1 MADDFLDEA
10 RRNWLA
16 QDAEIEGVSTRLRR
30 DLAFQR
36 LMQGGEFAAAGVA
49 VAAGVGFAWMGVA
62 RGDARL
68 IVAAAVLLVLLP
80 LLTWAAWRVRR
91 QEPRWADD
99 EPAGVVE
106 QMLAQVDATRR
117 LMSLALWQA
126 WTLAGTVAAMWAVTL
141 FGRGAVDAGLWIV
154 TAALLASA
162 AAAAGWAV
170 WRERGLRRER
180 ACCERLLEELRRD

>member
-10 RRNWLA
+10 RRNWRA
-16 QDAEIEGVSTRLRR
+16 QDAEIEGVTARLRR

-36 LMQGGEFAAAGVA
+36 LMQGGEFVAAVIA
-49 VAAGVGFAWMGVA
+49 VAAGVGFAWMGVVQ
-62 RGDARL
+62 GDARL

-91 QEPRWADD
+91 QEPRWAED
-99 EPAGVVE
+99 EPVGVVE
-106 QMLAQVDATRR
+106 HMLARVEATRR

-126 WTLAGTVAAMWAVTL
+126 WTLVGTVAAMWAVTL

-170 WRERGLRRER
+170 WRERGLKRER
-180 ACCERLLEELRRD
+180 ANCERLLEELRRD